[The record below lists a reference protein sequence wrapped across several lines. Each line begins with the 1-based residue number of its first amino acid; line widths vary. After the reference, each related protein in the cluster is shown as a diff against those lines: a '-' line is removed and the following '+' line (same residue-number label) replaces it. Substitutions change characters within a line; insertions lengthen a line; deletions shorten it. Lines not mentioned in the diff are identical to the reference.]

1 MDTHYDYSFFTNTL
15 YAGYKFLRTRE
26 LRPKIFSGITHLSLL
41 RLQEVTNRSIEYHLR
56 NTDPYGK
63 VIHQQVN
70 GMHNSFFAHTIGV
83 GIEYYI
89 LNIDITYDYS
99 ITTLEKTSSM
109 PFYTQYRMLSLS
121 AGINLLGVLPGG
133 GKVKNFRNTYE

>member
-1 MDTHYDYSFFTNTL
+1 MACT
-15 YAGYKFLRTRE
+15 
-26 LRPKIFSGITHLSLL
+26 ILSLPIPW
-41 RLQEVTNRSIEYHLR
+41 RGHRV
-56 NTDPYGK
+56 
-63 VIHQQVN
+63 
-70 GMHNSFFAHTIGV
+70 
-83 GIEYYI
+83 YI